1 MHISLTTELETKIKS
16 KVESGLY
23 DNASEVIREALRFMD
38 SHDEWIMEVKLAHLR
53 KQLNVGITQLDNGQ
67 GIEINSKSALDKLFE
82 DTAKI

>member
-23 DNASEVIREALRFMD
+23 NNASEVIREALRFMD
-38 SHDEWIMEVKLAHLR
+38 SHEEWIMEVKLAHLR
-53 KQLNVGITQLDNGQ
+53 KQLNVGITQLDSGQ

-82 DTAKI
+82 DTSKI